1 VGSVP
6 LTSALQHYCRVCN
19 TQLNSCKQARI
30 HVTGKKHEKRLAYLK
45 FSLETSEAVTSSYP
59 NQYVGGVTNA
69 SQVQV
74 SSVMSTALPTVY
86 AYPPPCQTYA
96 QGPAYYFPPNMPAYQ
111 PYQSGAYHDY
121 QQPPVSQPPTS
132 SSSPPGPHTPRNTR
146 RSHTTTA
153 SASHGVMSPSLTSG
167 FSGSGDCKSTETCSL
182 LSVASYSSATPNTG
196 GRDPRTSDTTGPG
209 NTPGVRHTVSCE
221 ICHLPFPSR
230 AVLEH
235 HLMGSRHARKV
246 KAESV
251 LRQLQ
256 ENGAEFR
263 ATEATG
269 DIRCEVCEVS
279 VNSSHQLQAH
289 MTGHKHKMR
298 CARQGVAP
306 HRTILTPASSTA
318 PSTTP
323 SEASAPV
330 RSHSILVGRPQFGS
344 RPNLYKTT
352 SHAEGRTIKHLGG
365 RNRERTTLS
374 NRVQKMRKLVRP
386 RLKVESGARQA
397 RHVPKE
403 REEEG
408 QAADSTTESD
418 EPGTSKQGPVI
429 PSSIKQENNLESD
442 NKQAGEESDEAKE
455 SETDPEISN
464 CQHKSTS
471 EPEVKLCVYPSISHL
486 AKASQTEPLRRYSV
500 DGADSAHCPVHHA
513 KADAGHHDSAIE
525 EEGSLGSQGASQ
537 EPRRRSNSASYSQV
551 ASFQCNLCQI
561 SLNSQSQVAQHMGS
575 NKHRRLGAVMQ
586 SQGGRDGHE
595 GKGGDRE
602 RDHQRSKA
610 RYGGKEAYS
619 CPSTQARD
627 CNVREIPMLSMFL
640 QRLHQHH
647 YFPPIRD
654 EEDNNG
660 AETHR

>member
-1 VGSVP
+1 
-6 LTSALQHYCRVCN
+6 
-19 TQLNSCKQARI
+19 
-30 HVTGKKHEKRLAYLK
+30 
-45 FSLETSEAVTSSYP
+45 
-59 NQYVGGVTNA
+59 
-69 SQVQV
+69 
-74 SSVMSTALPTVY
+74 
-86 AYPPPCQTYA
+86 
-96 QGPAYYFPPNMPAYQ
+96 
-111 PYQSGAYHDY
+111 
-121 QQPPVSQPPTS
+121 
-132 SSSPPGPHTPRNTR
+132 
-146 RSHTTTA
+146 
-153 SASHGVMSPSLTSG
+153 
-167 FSGSGDCKSTETCSL
+167 
-182 LSVASYSSATPNTG
+182 
-196 GRDPRTSDTTGPG
+196 
-209 NTPGVRHTVSCE
+209 
-221 ICHLPFPSR
+221 
-230 AVLEH
+230 
-235 HLMGSRHARKV
+235 MGSRHARKV

-352 SHAEGRTIKHLGG
+352 SAAEGRTLKNGHSGG
-365 RNRERTTLS
+365 RNRERATLS
-374 NRVQKMRKLVRP
+374 NRVQKMRKIVRP
-386 RLKVESGARQA
+386 RMKVDSGARQA
-397 RHVPKE
+397 RHGPKE
-403 REEEG
+403 RVEEG

-418 EPGTSKQGPVI
+418 EPGTSKQVSQI
-429 PSSIKQENNLESD
+429 PMMKQESNLESD
-442 NKQAGEESDEAKE
+442 KKENGEESDEAKE
-455 SETDPEISN
+455 SEADPEISN
-464 CQHKSTS
+464 CQHKSNCEQS
-471 EPEVKLCVYPSISHL
+471 DSIRLSKYAASVSHL
-486 AKASQTEPLRRYSV
+486 AKASQTEPMRRFSV
-500 DGADSAHCPVHHA
+500 DASDSAQCLVHHV
-513 KADAGHHDSAIE
+513 KQEPGQHDSAIE
-525 EEGSLGSQGASQ
+525 EEVSVGRQSVPQ
-537 EPRRRSNSASYSQV
+537 EPRRRSNSASHGQI

-575 NKHRRLGAVMQ
+575 NKHRRLGAAMQ
-586 SQGGRDGHE
+586 SQGKGKEGHE
-595 GKGGDRE
+595 GKGIE
-602 RDHQRSKA
+602 RDHPRGKV
-610 RYGGKEAYS
+610 RYGTKEVYS
-619 CPSTQARD
+619 CPSAQTRD

-654 EEDNNG
+654 EEDTNS